1 MQLATSRLEIT
12 YLRTT
17 SVKPDPRNPRV
28 HSDKQIRQIAQ
39 SIESFGFNVP
49 LLIDDEQKVSRC
61 NAFVTPITRRPI
73 ALSVRPGAKCSLTYA
88 TLSPVCSGGAAA
100 RWVDGFRLARS
111 SSTVRERR
119 GGSFD
124 PVRH

>member
-39 SIESFGFNVP
+39 SLGMIS
-49 LLIDDEQKVSRC
+49 IS
-61 NAFVTPITRRPI
+61 TRNPG
-73 ALSVRPGAKCSLTYA
+73 SVDA
-88 TLSPVCSGGAAA
+88 
-100 RWVDGFRLARS
+100 
-111 SSTVRERR
+111 VRR
-119 GGSFD
+119 
-124 PVRH
+124 